1 MKPKQNI
8 SKTLLSKPTLHPE
21 RAVWLRRTDAVAQL
35 AGTSALIIGH
45 GLRRSGIIP
54 WEFGVVTLLAMLIIS
69 VSVVVRFRWSLSKAS
84 FPRRHFGT
92 VVAACVWVVG
102 LILITILG
110 PIFPDT
116 NGPGPGGPR
125 WWGYVHV
132 SEFVLV
138 LYSISGAIAGLRKF
152 ASGGA
157 NPALLLVTSFLIL
170 ITLGTAALMLP
181 ICRNVPLGEPQ
192 TGATFLSALFTA
204 TSASCVTGLV
214 VVDTPTY
221 WSHVG
226 HIVIMCLF
234 QIGGLGIM
242 TFGAFFAVIAGRN
255 VRLSEFATLRD
266 LLSPEGVGNVRQ
278 LILAILGF
286 TFLAELI
293 GMVLLLP
300 LFGDLP
306 MGQRLFMSLFHA
318 ISAFCNAGFSLTEN
332 SFVGMGHLWSVSG
345 VIAGLV
351 IIGGLGFG
359 VLYNVSSVL
368 WTRASTVLNRQAF
381 HVPHQR
387 RRLRLET
394 KLVLTSTVVLLLGGT
409 LTIYLLERTGPNH
422 EAGIPIVDAWFQS
435 VTFRTAGFNTVDLG
449 QQQPST
455 KLIAI
460 FLMVIGAS
468 PGSTGGGIKT
478 IVFAVGAVG
487 LLTVIRGRRKVEAF
501 GRTISET
508 TVNRALA
515 IVFAF
520 MFTVMLTT
528 ILLVIFEGR
537 PELFLDHLFEAVSA
551 VGTVGVSSTVSN
563 GLGEVTSVTFSLTT
577 PSRYVI
583 ILAMFLG
590 RVGPLTL
597 LLALA
602 GDGQKSRYD
611 YPTERVTLG

>member
-8 SKTLLSKPTLHPE
+8 SKTLLSKPTLHPH

-35 AGTSALIIGH
+35 AGTTAVVVGH

-54 WEFGVVTLLAMLIIS
+54 WEFGVVPIFAMLVITACVI
-69 VSVVVRFRWSLSKAS
+69 VRFRWSLAKRS
-84 FPRRHFGT
+84 FSRRHLGT
-92 VVAACVWVVG
+92 VLAVGIWVVG
-102 LILITILG
+102 LILVTIFG
-110 PIFPDT
+110 PIIPDT
-116 NGPGPGGPR
+116 NGAGPGGPR

-132 SEFVLV
+132 SELILV
-138 LYSISGAIAGLRKF
+138 TYSIAGAIGGLRKF
-152 ASGGA
+152 AAGGA
-157 NPALLLVTSFLIL
+157 NPAMLLVTSFLIL

-181 ICRNVPLGEPQ
+181 ICRNIPLGEPQ
-192 TGATFLSALFTA
+192 SGATFLNAFFTA
-204 TSASCVTGLV
+204 TSASCVTGLI

-221 WSHVG
+221 WSRVG
-226 HIVIMCLF
+226 QIVIMCLF

-266 LLSPEGVGNVRQ
+266 LLSPEGVGNVRH
-278 LILAILGF
+278 LIFAILGF

-293 GMVLLLP
+293 GMLLLLP
-300 LFGDLP
+300 LFEDLP
-306 MGQRLFMSLFHA
+306 LRQRLFQSLFHA

-345 VIAGLV
+345 VIAALV

-359 VLYNVSSVL
+359 VLYNVSSVV
-368 WTRASTVLNRQAF
+368 WTRVLTFLKQRTF
-381 HVPHQR
+381 RVPRQR

-394 KLVLTSTVVLLLGGT
+394 KLVLLSTFALLLGGT
-409 LTIYLLERTGPNH
+409 LSIYLLERTGPNH
-422 EAGIPIVDAWFQS
+422 EAGISIFDAWFQS

-449 QQQPST
+449 LMQPST

-468 PGSTGGGIKT
+468 PGSTGGGMKT

-487 LLTVIRGRRKVEAF
+487 FLTVIRGRRKVEAF

-537 PELFLDHLFEAVSA
+537 PELFLDHMFEAASA
-551 VGTVGVSSTVSN
+551 VGTVGVSSTVPN
-563 GLGEVTSVTFSLTT
+563 GLGGFISTTFSLTT
-577 PSRYVI
+577 PSQYVI
-583 ILAMFLG
+583 IMAMFLG

-602 GDGQKSRYD
+602 GDGQKSRYE